1 MNKGTILVV
10 DDEPINFKLL
20 NAILKREGYAVEY
33 ADSGCRAVDMAS
45 KSDYCMIIMD
55 LKMPDMN
62 GIEATRRIKKVKHDI
77 NIIASWIGIDLN
89 MPHIEVP
96 TGLSLLIIFG
106 TLLASMG
113 LSYVVTKKVKK

>member
-62 GIEATRRIKKVKHDI
+62 GIEATRRIKR
-77 NIIASWIGIDLN
+77 SS
-89 MPHIEVP
+89 
-96 TGLSLLIIFG
+96 TTS
-106 TLLASMG
+106 T
-113 LSYVVTKKVKK
+113 